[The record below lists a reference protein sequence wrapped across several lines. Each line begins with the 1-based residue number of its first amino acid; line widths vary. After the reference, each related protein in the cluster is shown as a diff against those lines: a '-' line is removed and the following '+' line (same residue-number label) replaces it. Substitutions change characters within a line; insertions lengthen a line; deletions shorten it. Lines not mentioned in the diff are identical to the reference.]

1 MQDSSFAKRS
11 FKRFVLALCGAGSFW
26 HLGIRNRLSVSGR
39 EHLGDLPETNVL
51 FVANHQT
58 WFLDVIAIYHGLTRS
73 RASLFAGLRAP
84 LHISFIAAQETMER
98 RGLLPRFFAAGGA
111 ICVRRTW
118 RDGDKAV
125 SRAVDTDDLSA
136 IDRALREG
144 WVFTFPQG
152 TTQPGA
158 PGRRGTAHLICANR
172 PTVIPVVLAGFRET
186 FDKTGLKIRQAGSA
200 LSVRFK
206 PPLALDPA
214 AGIDRVLATVM
225 EAIEQPHIECGA
237 EGG

>member
-1 MQDSSFAKRS
+1 MPDSSFAQRS
-11 FKRFVLALCGAGSFW
+11 FKRLVLALCGAGSFW
-26 HLGIRNRLSVSGR
+26 HLGIRNRLSVTGR
-39 EHLGDLPETNVL
+39 EHLGDLPDTNVL

-58 WFLDVIAIYHGLTRS
+58 WFLDVIAMYHGLTRS

-111 ICVRRTW
+111 VCVRRTW
-118 RDGDKAV
+118 RDGEKAV

-136 IDRALREG
+136 IDRALKEG

-158 PGRRGTAHLICANR
+158 PGRRGTAHLICANQ
-172 PTVIPVVLAGFRET
+172 PTVIPVVLDGFRET
-186 FDKTGLKIRQAGSA
+186 FDKTGLKIRNPGAA

-206 PPLALDPA
+206 PRLHVDTS
-214 AGIDRVLATVM
+214 AGIDRVLARVM
-225 EAIEQPHIECGA
+225 EAIEQPHLESAAQHG
-237 EGG
+237 